1 MDFLIAENKWIIYNI
16 LEADFLFSRFDL
28 RQSAAI
34 IRFLCAIRLC
44 EANAMCD
51 DVFSTSRSEISHL
64 QTDASESLMN
74 SKQTTESMFIHKI
87 GKALMPLNV
96 LISL

>member
-16 LEADFLFSRFDL
+16 LEADFLFLRFDL

-34 IRFLCAIRLC
+34 FRFLCAIRLR

-51 DVFSTSRSEISHL
+51 DVFSTLRSEISHL
-64 QTDASESLMN
+64 QTDAGESPMN

-87 GKALMPLNV
+87 GKVLMPLNV